1 MGDVVSL
8 MEQISSFSLIP
19 SLCDVLGHNSNI
31 YVYCHLLVKE
41 EKKKRSCFPANTFRG
56 HFQSDKDLKQ
66 VIMCIRGNVNVILW
80 VNPRL
85 CSDKSVHD
93 IFT

>member
-41 EKKKRSCFPANTFRG
+41 EEKKKEAVSLPTHLEATSS
-56 HFQSDKDLKQ
+56 QTK
-66 VIMCIRGNVNVILW
+66 I
-80 VNPRL
+80 
-85 CSDKSVHD
+85 
-93 IFT
+93 